1 MSVALLGYLGLFTA
15 AYVAAT
21 LIPTSSEAV
30 LAGLIVD
37 GRFDRFAL
45 LTVALAGNVLGALT
59 NWAIGRWVAI
69 RGYGRGRIAPKKLAR
84 AESWMAKYGMWT
96 LLLSWLPVIGDPLTL
111 VAGLS
116 RLSFW
121 RFIIPTTIGK
131 AARYVAIM
139 AAAAPFAGPG

>member
-1 MSVALLGYLGLFTA
+1 MSAALLGYLGLFAA

-30 LAGLIVD
+30 LAGLMID
-37 GRFDRFAL
+37 GRFDWRAL
-45 LTVALAGNVLGALT
+45 LAVALVGNVLGALT
-59 NWAIGRWVAI
+59 NWAIGRWIAFK
-69 RGYGRGRIAPKKLAR
+69 GYGRGRIAPEKLGR
-84 AESWMAKYGMWT
+84 AEAWMARYGMWS

-121 RFIIPTTIGK
+121 RFIVPTTIGK
-131 AARYVAIM
+131 AARYAAIVA
-139 AAAAPFAGPG
+139 ATAPFAGAG